1 MFKKSR
7 SIAFFL
13 IICICFAL
21 TACSGSSDDS
31 GNDEDAALT
40 DSQEELMDDLDVDI
54 AYDDDIGD
62 SVKIP
67 DGYPSNLLPIYED
80 SYVFS
85 VVEFEGGFTITA
97 FSKDDYNEVANFYK
111 DFLQDSEVTYEATI
125 ATGYARFGTI
135 DGYTYNLDTSM
146 SEEFEDYASSLVIML
161 IPAQ

>member
-1 MFKKSR
+1 MFKKNR
-7 SIAFFL
+7 SIVFFL

-31 GNDEDAALT
+31 GSGEDSALP
-40 DSQEELMDDLDVDI
+40 DSQEELSDDLDIDI
-54 AYDDDIGD
+54 EFEDEIGE

-67 DGYPSNLLPIYED
+67 DAYPSDLLPVYKD

-85 VVEFEGGFTITA
+85 VVEFQGGFTITA
-97 FSKDDYNEVANFYK
+97 FSKDDYNEVAAFYK
-111 DFLQDSEVTYEATI
+111 DILQDSEVTYEAAI

-146 SEEFEDYASSLVIML
+146 SEEFEDYASSIVIML
-161 IPAQ
+161 MPEQ